1 MLSVTTHISTD
12 IAAAPLLW
20 VIPLGLYLATFILAF
35 ARRRVFSVA
44 AVERVMPLAV
54 ILIAITLLA
63 EGLELPAWAAFPLH
77 LGGLL
82 LMTLACHGQL
92 ADLRP
97 PVAHLTEYYFW
108 IAGGGLAG
116 GVFNA
121 LLAPAIFNGVA
132 EYPIGL
138 VLACLLRRP
147 PKTAREGL
155 PSTTGELL
163 LKDALPGAMLGVA
176 AALSMWIS
184 PGFGLGTGPE
194 PVALALGAPAL
205 VCYLFLMRP
214 VRFALG
220 VAALFAAG
228 ASVSRA
234 PDSVLFAKRTYYGIH
249 RVRGGGHIRHLYH
262 GKTLHGIQN
271 LSPAESPEPLA
282 YYHRDGPAGALF
294 RVLEAGGW
302 PIRNVGVVGLGVGS
316 LAAYGRPG
324 QHWTFYE
331 LDPTV
336 LYLARDSRYFT
347 FWRDSEAELRPVVG
361 DARISLARETEAR
374 FDLLV
379 LDAFSSD
386 AVPVHLLTR
395 EAIKLYRRRLNSQG
409 VLALHISNRF
419 LDLESVVSA
428 LAHDAGMQALSWAD
442 LAVSDEQ
449 RRAGRLPSHWMVLTD
464 EPGVAAA
471 LSAAGG
477 WRYVE
482 GATDGPLWTDGFS
495 NVVGVFRWT
504 GGAQE

>member
-1 MLSVTTHISTD
+1 
-12 IAAAPLLW
+12 
-20 VIPLGLYLATFILAF
+20 
-35 ARRRVFSVA
+35 
-44 AVERVMPLAV
+44 
-54 ILIAITLLA
+54 
-63 EGLELPAWAAFPLH
+63 
-77 LGGLL
+77 
-82 LMTLACHGQL
+82 
-92 ADLRP
+92 
-97 PVAHLTEYYFW
+97 
-108 IAGGGLAG
+108 
-116 GVFNA
+116 
-121 LLAPAIFNGVA
+121 
-132 EYPIGL
+132 
-138 VLACLLRRP
+138 
-147 PKTAREGL
+147 
-155 PSTTGELL
+155 
-163 LKDALPGAMLGVA
+163 
-176 AALSMWIS
+176 
-184 PGFGLGTGPE
+184 
-194 PVALALGAPAL
+194 
-205 VCYLFLMRP
+205 
-214 VRFALG
+214 

-234 PDSVLFAKRTYYGIH
+234 PDSVLFAQRTYYGIH
-249 RVRGGGHIRHLYH
+249 RVRGGGYIRHLYH

-419 LDLESVVSA
+419 LDLESVVSS

-442 LAVSDEQ
+442 LAISDEQ

-477 WRYVE
+477 WRSVE
-482 GATDGPLWTDGFS
+482 DAPDGPLWTDGFS
-495 NVVGVFRWT
+495 NIVGVFRWT
-504 GGAQE
+504 GGAHE